1 MKAKTQALIAAGIS
15 DARLS
20 TYLSAANG
28 NLSQAL
34 ELYLWNLKAA
44 AAVLSTTAMVEVYLR
59 NTIDKALKSWN
70 LAQEYRTEPGR
81 THPYSQDWLEDPAPR
96 IRNIVNPPRRASLK
110 DKSQASM
117 KDINGQGTKSSPS
130 HDDYIAGLTFGTW
143 TSLLPHPTAG
153 ENNIRVVI
161 WKSELSNYFS
171 RPSTVVYY
179 WAQHLRYARN
189 RASHLEPLLDLQ
201 ELQHFHRCAVRLL
214 NALDPLAASWL
225 AGQAFI
231 PKVIAQRP
239 LGLSKP

>member
-1 MKAKTQALIAAGIS
+1 MWQRSCL
-15 DARLS
+15 
-20 TYLSAANG
+20 
-28 NLSQAL
+28 
-34 ELYLWNLKAA
+34 
-44 AAVLSTTAMVEVYLR
+44 V
-59 NTIDKALKSWN
+59 
-70 LAQEYRTEPGR
+70 
-81 THPYSQDWLEDPAPR
+81 WLEVICRDLTLIFLPR
-96 IRNIVNPPRRASLK
+96 VGPL
-110 DKSQASM
+110 
-117 KDINGQGTKSSPS
+117 SSWWVWGVCLLLNKP
-130 HDDYIAGLTFGTW
+130 HYIAGLTFGTW

-161 WKSELSNYFS
+161 WQSELSNYFS
-171 RPSTVVYY
+171 KPSSVVYY

-239 LGLSKP
+239 LGVSKP